1 MVGNPPDPQRASKV
15 VAGDVAIG
23 PSGLGGGTKARWRYW
38 NVDLPLVGPPSWLV
52 PGGVRPRIAKQ
63 PLSTS
68 QVVTLLRRFLWHSPF
83 EAIWPKV
90 DKANITLNPETRRR
104 AKKVSPTPYIKIM
117 VNVKRNPCHEG
128 IEPTHTYDTH
138 SHQLSS

>member
-1 MVGNPPDPQRASKV
+1 
-15 VAGDVAIG
+15 VAVG

-38 NVDLPLVGPPSWLV
+38 NADLPIVGPPSWLA

-83 EAIWPKV
+83 EAIWPKA
-90 DKANITLNPETRRR
+90 DKAHITLNLEPDDAPRKLANAR
-104 AKKVSPTPYIKIM
+104 YIKVV
-117 VNVKRNPCHEG
+117 VNVKRNPCHLG
-128 IEPTHTYDTH
+128 SRAYT
-138 SHQLSS
+138 